1 MKRLHRLLASDNLE
15 VEANRI
21 AFERAEKLFAFIFGL
36 IQAGIVLGLLQV
48 GLRELESDFLALLWL
63 FGYFATGVYILTS
76 AKFLLA
82 MMFKR
87 FELSVEKRLTRWG
100 FLGLTTFVSLLV
112 PYFLSA
118 LTSEIVLKVLN

>member
-48 GLRELESDFLALLWL
+48 GLREL
-63 FGYFATGVYILTS
+63 
-76 AKFLLA
+76 
-82 MMFKR
+82 
-87 FELSVEKRLTRWG
+87 
-100 FLGLTTFVSLLV
+100 
-112 PYFLSA
+112 
-118 LTSEIVLKVLN
+118 